1 VSGAGAGV
9 DASVCYRHP
18 DRTSWTLCERCG
30 RTICPECQILTPQ
43 GVRCPTCIEELGGS
57 VRWTPAA
64 GPRPQPRKQKRV
76 RARST
81 TALDDRP
88 GWQRALL
95 GMLRPGDSTP
105 VLSWGAA
112 GITFVLWIVGLFG
125 NLPYYLLASNPAI
138 APAWQVW
145 RFVTT
150 NFVYTGLGFLPILS
164 LLLGIVF
171 LLLNGPMIERQLGR
185 PRYAALFLV
194 SGATGAAWMAIAG
207 LPETGLF
214 TPIFGL
220 LGCYLVMAWSI
231 PPARLQMLVMLGFLV
246 VLNLVTYPAGI
257 IAMVGAFGAG
267 IGAMLL
273 FRRFEERRAKPST
286 PYLIMVGGVA
296 VFVAIAILRQLA
308 AGL

>member
-1 VSGAGAGV
+1 MSGAGAEA

-57 VRWTPAA
+57 VQWTPAA
-64 GPRPQPRKQKRV
+64 GPRPQPAKPKRV
-76 RARST
+76 RARRT

-105 VLSWGAA
+105 VLSWAAA
-112 GITFVLWIVGLFG
+112 GITLVIWIVGLFTTV
-125 NLPYYLLASNPAI
+125 PYLLLALDPRV
-138 APAWQVW
+138 APVWQIW

-150 NFVYTGLGFLPILS
+150 DFVYTGLGFAPILS

-185 PRYAALFLV
+185 PRFAALFLV

-207 LPETGLF
+207 QPETGLF

-220 LGCYLVMAWSI
+220 LGCYLVMAWSV
-231 PPARLQMLVMLGFLV
+231 PQARTQMLVMLGVLL
-246 VLNLVTYPAGI
+246 VLNLVTYPFGI
-257 IAMVGAFGAG
+257 LAIVGAFGAG
-267 IGAMLL
+267 IGSMML
-273 FRRFEERRAKPST
+273 FRLFEDRRAKPST
-286 PYLIMVGGVA
+286 PYLIMVGGA
-296 VFVAIAILRQLA
+296 AFFVAIAIIRQLA
-308 AGL
+308 TGL